1 MWHYFP
7 GQYMPSYQ
15 VNRALTQAHYGGGEF
30 AECLEVASQIT
41 PGDNESF
48 HHAWVNMGNKV
59 FGIGETALQNG
70 NFATA
75 RRSMLRA
82 FNYLRTAEFFLK
94 PHDPRKMP
102 TYLKSR
108 EAFLK
113 AIEHFDNKPLQVE
126 VPFEGSFLP
135 GYLFAPAKDIS
146 DLGFGI
152 SDVPPAA
159 ANPQSDIQNPTSQN
173 PPLMIMFGGL
183 DSLAEELY
191 FGISQHLNERGIALL
206 AMDGPGQGYSLRVNT
221 ILTRYDFNVAG
232 TAVLDWAIDNL
243 KDHVDITRIGIGAVS
258 MGGYMAARC
267 AAFEP
272 RFKVCMVFGAVW
284 SYYDIWKNRPDNH
297 PLAEIVQHIVG
308 ADNMADARE
317 RLKQFALDGV
327 ADKISMPTYILHGED
342 DRQNFVE
349 NAYKLD
355 AALTCEHVLEVVPKE
370 ESGSAHCQI
379 DDFTK
384 TFNMYD
390 WVAKKL

>member
-1 MWHYFP
+1 
-7 GQYMPSYQ
+7 MPSYQ

-30 AECLEVASQIT
+30 AECLEVAGQIT

-48 HHAWVNMGNKV
+48 HTAWVNMGNKV
-59 FGIGETALQNG
+59 FDIGETALENG
-70 NFATA
+70 NFVTA

-94 PHDPRKMP
+94 PSDARKLP
-102 TYLKSR
+102 TYLKVR

-113 AIEHFDNKPLQVE
+113 AIEHFEQKPVQVE
-126 VPFEGSFLP
+126 VPFEGGQASLSFLP
-135 GYLFAPAKDIS
+135 GYLFAPAGVK
-146 DLGFGI
+146 
-152 SDVPPAA
+152 
-159 ANPQSDIQNPTSQN
+159 N
-173 PPLMIMFGGL
+173 PPVMIMFGGL

-206 AMDGPGQGYSLRVNT
+206 AMDGPGQGYALRVNH
-221 ILTRYDFNVAG
+221 ILTRYDYEVAG
-232 TAVLDWAIDNL
+232 TAVLDWVIDNL
-243 KDHVDITRIGIGAVS
+243 GDHVDTARIGIGAVS

-308 ADNMADARE
+308 ASTMADARE
-317 RLKQFALDGV
+317 RLKKFALDDV

-342 DRQNFVE
+342 DRQNMVE

-355 AALTCEHVLEVVPKE
+355 AALTVEHVLEIVPKE
-370 ESGSAHCQI
+370 SSGSAHCQI

-390 WVAKKL
+390 WVAKKMNS

>member
-126 VPFEGSFLP
+126 VPFEGGQASLSFLP
-135 GYLFAPAKDIS
+135 GYLFAPA
-146 DLGFGI
+146 
-152 SDVPPAA
+152 DV
-159 ANPQSDIQNPTSQN
+159 QN